1 MIHNFPKLISKVMAL
16 RLALKLDV
24 LVDQN
29 QNAFIR
35 SELSRTT
42 SSVYSGHLFSSGRR
56 RSP

>member
-1 MIHNFPKLISKVMAL
+1 MIHNFPKLISKVM
-16 RLALKLDV
+16 ALKLDV